1 MDTLTEQ
8 ALQAEIDREL
18 RLVDSAIAMV
28 RRGVAMR
35 VTVVNLPLGTAVLE
49 AARAR
54 AGLHRLS
61 VTPVWSTDDA
71 PCALVVDDG
80 TSPQAVGT
88 SRTR

>member
-28 RRGVAMR
+28 RSGSARR

-54 AGLHRLS
+54 AALHRLV
-61 VTPVWSTDDA
+61 VTPVWSADDS
-71 PCALVVDDG
+71 PCALVVDAG
-80 TSPQAVGT
+80 EG
-88 SRTR
+88 